1 MFEKVES
8 LKVKFYDIEK
18 QLADPEVISSR
29 DLYKKITK
37 EHSAL
42 APIIEMYD
50 LLKAAETELEDS
62 LAEVRASKDAEMIE
76 LLKEDINSCK
86 DRIENCSQDLKL
98 LLLPKDPNDDK
109 NVVIEVRAGAG
120 GDEAALFGARLV
132 RMYQMF
138 ADKNRWTI
146 ETITDSRNELGGVK
160 EVVFTVIGHGAYSRF
175 KYESGVHRVQRVPET
190 ESQGRIHT
198 STATVAVLPEVEDLD
213 IDIQEKELKVDRYRS
228 GGAGGQHVNKTESA
242 IRITHLPTGI
252 VVTCENERSQIKNHE
267 SALKVLKTRVFDHFE
282 TLKNKAMAD
291 GRRSQVGTGDRSERI
306 RTYNFPQGRITDH
319 RIGCTLYSLENFLDG
334 NIEEMVNQLAVA
346 DQNAKLAM
354 TE

>member
-1 MFEKVES
+1 MFGKVES
-8 LKVKFYDIEK
+8 LKEKFYGIEK
-18 QLADPEVISSR
+18 QLADPEVIASR

-37 EHSAL
+37 EHSDL

-50 LLKAAETELEDS
+50 LLKAAESELEDS
-62 LAEVRASKDAEMIE
+62 LTEIKLTKDPEMSE
-76 LLKEDINSCK
+76 MLTEDIKACK
-86 DRIENCSQDLKL
+86 ERIENCSQDLKL
-98 LLLPKDPNDDK
+98 LMLPQDPNDEK

-132 RMYQMF
+132 RMYTMF
-138 ADKNRWTI
+138 ADKNRWKI

-160 EVVFTVIGHGAYSRF
+160 EVVFTIVGAGAYSRF

-213 IDIQEKELKVDRYRS
+213 IDIQEKDLKVDRYRS

-267 SALKVLKTRVFDHFE
+267 SALKVLKSRVFDHFE
-282 TLKNKAMAD
+282 RLKNKAMAD
-291 GRRSQVGTGDRSERI
+291 GRKSQVGTGDRSERI